1 MRVLLDECLPEGL
14 RAELPG
20 HHVLTAREAG
30 LAGKKDGDLLAAAS
44 GRFDVFITMDRS
56 LQWQQ
61 RMSAFGLAVIIIRA
75 RSNSLLSIR
84 PLVPD
89 LLRLFPF
96 ASPGQVVRVGHAST
110 F

>member
-14 RAELPG
+14 RAELTG
-20 HHVLTAREAG
+20 HQVLTVRDAG

-61 RMSAFGLAVIIIRA
+61 RVSAFDLGVVILRA
-75 RSNSLLSIR
+75 RSNSLLSLR
-84 PLVPD
+84 PLLPD
-89 LLRLFPF
+89 LLRLLLMV
-96 ASPGQVVRVGHAST
+96 SPGQVVRVGS
-110 F
+110 

>member
-20 HHVLTAREAG
+20 HQILTVREAG
-30 LAGKKDGDLLAAAS
+30 LAGRKDGDLLTAAS
-44 GRFDVFITMDRS
+44 GRFDAFITMDRS

-61 RMSAFGLAVIIIRA
+61 RVSAFDLKVVIIRA

-84 PLVPD
+84 PFIPD
-89 LLRLFPF
+89 LLRLLLIVG
-96 ASPGQVVRVGHAST
+96 PGQVVRVGA
-110 F
+110 

>member
-14 RAELPG
+14 RAELPE
-20 HHVLTAREAG
+20 HRVLTVREAG

-44 GRFDVFITMDRS
+44 GRFDAFITMDRS

-61 RMSAFGLAVIIIRA
+61 RVSAFDVGVVIIRA
-75 RSNSLLSIR
+75 RSNSLLSLR

-89 LLRLFPF
+89 LLRLLALVRP
-96 ASPGQVVRVGHAST
+96 SQVVRVGI
-110 F
+110 

>member
-20 HHVLTAREAG
+20 HKVLTAREAG

-44 GRFDVFITMDRS
+44 GRFDAFLTMDRS

-61 RMSAFGLAVIIIRA
+61 QVSTFHLRVVVIRA

-84 PLVPD
+84 PLIPD
-89 LLRLFPF
+89 LLRILLII
-96 ASPGQVVRVGHAST
+96 SPGQVVRVGS
-110 F
+110 

>member
-14 RAELPG
+14 RAEFPG
-20 HHVLTAREAG
+20 HRVLTVRAAG
-30 LAGKKDGDLLAAAS
+30 LAGKKDGDLLTAAS
-44 GRFDVFITMDRS
+44 GRFDAFITMDRS

-61 RMSAFGLAVIIIRA
+61 RVSDFNLAVVVIRA

-89 LLRLFPF
+89 LLRLLSFVG
-96 ASPGQVVRVGHAST
+96 PGQVVRVGN
-110 F
+110 

>member
-20 HHVLTAREAG
+20 HRVLTVREAG
-30 LAGKKDGDLLAAAS
+30 LAGKKDGDLLTAAS
-44 GRFDVFITMDRS
+44 GRFDAFITMDRS

-61 RMSAFGLAVIIIRA
+61 RMSDFNLAVVVIRA

-89 LLRLFPF
+89 LLRLLSFVG
-96 ASPGQVVRVGHAST
+96 PGQVVRVGA
-110 F
+110 

>member
-20 HHVLTAREAG
+20 HRVLTVREAG
-30 LAGKKDGDLLAAAS
+30 LAGKKDGDLLTAAS

-61 RMSAFGLAVIIIRA
+61 RVSAFHLGVVIIRA

-84 PLVPD
+84 PLLPD
-89 LLRLFPF
+89 LLRLLPMV
-96 ASPGQVVRVGHAST
+96 SPGQVVRVGA
-110 F
+110 

>member
-14 RAELPG
+14 RAELPV
-20 HHVLTAREAG
+20 HQVLTVREAG

-44 GRFDVFITMDRS
+44 GRFDAFVTMDRS

-61 RMSAFGLAVIIIRA
+61 KVSAFDLGVVIIRA
-75 RSNSLLSIR
+75 RSNSLPSIR

-89 LLRLFPF
+89 LLRLLSIV
-96 ASPGQVVRVGHAST
+96 SPGQVIRVGI
-110 F
+110 

>member
-14 RAELPG
+14 RTELPG
-20 HHVLTAREAG
+20 HRVLTAREAG
-30 LAGKKDGDLLAAAS
+30 LAGKKDGDLLTAAS

-61 RMSAFGLAVIIIRA
+61 RVSAFDLGVVVIRA

-84 PLVPD
+84 PLIPD
-89 LLRLFPF
+89 LLRLLLVV
-96 ASPGQVVRVGHAST
+96 SPGQVVRVGA
-110 F
+110 

>member
-14 RAELPG
+14 RTELPG
-20 HHVLTAREAG
+20 HQVLTAREAG
-30 LAGKKDGDLLAAAS
+30 LAGKKDSDLLTAAS

-61 RMSAFGLAVIIIRA
+61 RVSAFDLGVVIIRA

-84 PLVPD
+84 PLIPD
-89 LLRLFPF
+89 LLRLLLIVG
-96 ASPGQVVRVGHAST
+96 PGQVVRVGA
-110 F
+110 

>member
-20 HHVLTAREAG
+20 HQVLTVRQAG
-30 LAGKKDGDLLAAAS
+30 LAGKKVGDLLTAAS
-44 GRFDVFITMDRS
+44 GRFDAFITMDRS

-61 RMSAFGLAVIIIRA
+61 QVSAFDLGVVIIRA

-89 LLRLFPF
+89 LLRLLPIV
-96 ASPGQVVRVGHAST
+96 SPGQVVRVGA
-110 F
+110 

>member
-20 HHVLTAREAG
+20 HQVLTAREAG
-30 LAGKKDGDLLAAAS
+30 LAGRKDGDLLAAAS
-44 GRFDVFITMDRS
+44 GRFDAFLTMDRS

-61 RMSAFGLAVIIIRA
+61 RVSAFDLAVVVLRA

-89 LLRLFPF
+89 LLRLLSFVG
-96 ASPGQVVRVGHAST
+96 PGQVVRAGK
-110 F
+110 